1 MGLQRVGH
9 DWATSLSLS
18 VLLRLDQWS
27 VCGHQRLLSV
37 DSFQLSKEAVALFP
51 PSGAQLHVTSEPLK
65 PFKLRVMWGSRLCA
79 QAPDSAKS
87 ALYYTTSAFWTN
99 QGSCVHQGSFTERL
113 ITQALPSELE
123 GNLASC
129 CHCSVMQSRL
139 TLCNP
144 MNCIMPGLPIFHH
157 LLEFAQTQ
165 VHWASNAIQ
174 PSHPLPSPSPP
185 ALSLSQLQGLF
196 LHELALPIRWPRYW
210 SFSFSISPSNEYSS
224 LNM

>member
-27 VCGHQRLLSV
+27 VRGHQRLLSV
-37 DSFQLSKEAVALFP
+37 DSFQLSKEAVTLFP
-51 PSGAQLHVTSEPLK
+51 PSGAQLRVTSEPLT

-87 ALYYTTSAFWTN
+87 ALYHTRPAFWTK

-113 ITQALPSELE
+113 VTQALPSELE

-129 CHCSVMQSRL
+129 CHCSVTQSRL

-144 MNCIMPGLPIFHH
+144 MDCSMPGLPVFHH

-165 VHWASNAIQ
+165 VHWASDAIQ

-185 ALSLSQLQGLF
+185 ALSLSQL
-196 LHELALPIRWPRYW
+196 
-210 SFSFSISPSNEYSS
+210 
-224 LNM
+224 